1 MLLIKRFMSYKS
13 VKVIIKQ
20 FPDVPINLDSLASLS
35 LNCIPIWTIL
45 VRIWQD
51 KIGDNLYGVESKFIS
66 LSREH

>member
-1 MLLIKRFMSYKS
+1 M
-13 VKVIIKQ
+13 KVIIKQ
-20 FPDVPINLDSLASLS
+20 FLDVPINLDSQASLT
-35 LNCIPIWTIL
+35 LNSIPIWTIL

>member
-1 MLLIKRFMSYKS
+1 

-20 FPDVPINLDSLASLS
+20 FLDVPINLDSQASLT
-35 LNCIPIWTIL
+35 LNSIPIWTIL

>member
-1 MLLIKRFMSYKS
+1 